1 MAKNKAGGP
10 AAWGAGNGARK
21 TDKITVGRV
30 ILGIVIGFILFT
42 TIGLVFYSLNEIRE
56 RSSSTLYLPREETL
70 YWNITSEKYHTALDN
85 VRALESVNSKLDERS
100 MECRAVARYYE
111 AAKLHKAYQEAGN
124 AEQVA
129 VQEARMK
136 QFAAE
141 AGSMSSH
148 IAVIDEKIEA
158 WGE

>member
-100 MECRAVARYYE
+100 MECRAVARCI
-111 AAKLHKAYQEAGN
+111 LPPC
-124 AEQVA
+124 
-129 VQEARMK
+129 
-136 QFAAE
+136 
-141 AGSMSSH
+141 S
-148 IAVIDEKIEA
+148 
-158 WGE
+158 

>member
-1 MAKNKAGGP
+1 
-10 AAWGAGNGARK
+10 
-21 TDKITVGRV
+21 
-30 ILGIVIGFILFT
+30 
-42 TIGLVFYSLNEIRE
+42 
-56 RSSSTLYLPREETL
+56 
-70 YWNITSEKYHTALDN
+70 
-85 VRALESVNSKLDERS
+85 

-111 AAKLHKAYQEAGN
+111 AATLHKAYLEAGN
-124 AEQVA
+124 AELVA

-148 IAVIDEKIEA
+148 IGAIDERIAA

>member
-1 MAKNKAGGP
+1 MKS
-10 AAWGAGNGARK
+10 
-21 TDKITVGRV
+21 ITPPSR
-30 ILGIVIGFILFT
+30 T
-42 TIGLVFYSLNEIRE
+42 
-56 RSSSTLYLPREETL
+56 
-70 YWNITSEKYHTALDN
+70 
-85 VRALESVNSKLDERS
+85 
-100 MECRAVARYYE
+100 VARDYE

-148 IAVIDEKIEA
+148 IAVIDEKIAA